1 MDWKKHKL
9 ELAGKKPV
17 VVEFLDDLI
26 VAPGT
31 CLANSSF
38 LREALPFKGV
48 PVHLRSS
55 VTEIGDGFCMIKN
68 FETGE
73 EWKEECDCVVNGI
86 GFVPNDQFA
95 SVKNKHLHRVGT
107 CVKWGALREVIWS
120 AWDVAMKI

>member
-1 MDWKKHKL
+1 
-9 ELAGKKPV
+9 
-17 VVEFLDDLI
+17 
-26 VAPGT
+26 
-31 CLANSSF
+31 
-38 LREALPFKGV
+38 
-48 PVHLRSS
+48 
-55 VTEIGDGFCMIKN
+55 MIKN

-107 CVKWGALREVIWS
+107 CVKWGALREVIWG